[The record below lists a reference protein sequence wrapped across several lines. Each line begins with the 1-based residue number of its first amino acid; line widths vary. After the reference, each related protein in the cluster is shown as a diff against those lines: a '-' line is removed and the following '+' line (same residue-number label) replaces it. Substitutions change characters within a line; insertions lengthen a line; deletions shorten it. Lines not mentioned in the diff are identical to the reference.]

1 MTDKYVVG
9 QIVLSKSGR
18 DKGRPFVIIGI
29 DEDLVCIADGM
40 LRKVDKPKLKNQ
52 KHVQPTNQIAEKIL
66 SGEPIT
72 NVNLKDAIKNYL
84 NKTSK

>member
-1 MTDKYVVG
+1 MVDKYVVG

-18 DKGRPFVIIGI
+18 DKGRPFIIIGV
-29 DEDLVCIADGM
+29 DDDFVYIADGM
-40 LRKVDKPKLKNQ
+40 LRKIESPKRKKM

-66 SGEPIT
+66 LGEPLT
-72 NVNLKDAIKNYL
+72 NVNLKDAIKIYL